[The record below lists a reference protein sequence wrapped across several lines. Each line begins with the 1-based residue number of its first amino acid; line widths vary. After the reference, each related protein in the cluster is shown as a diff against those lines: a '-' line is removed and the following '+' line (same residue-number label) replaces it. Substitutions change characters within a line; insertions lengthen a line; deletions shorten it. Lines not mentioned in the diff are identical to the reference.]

1 MSQICL
7 KKLLFMLLTM
17 VLLPAHVFAAKID
30 QKAHLPYFSKLQ
42 PFVTSIA
49 FANTSIDFSEVSE
62 ETTQS
67 PVSESH
73 ARLDTL
79 ALFNTQRWVSHLRE
93 GLDDEHVD
101 VVGDLNT
108 PFYADAGYA
117 YSLMDI
123 NRRQNQSTF
132 YHFTSGHRISG
143 WKETNAMYVALNSQF
158 SA

>member
-7 KKLLFMLLTM
+7 KKLIFMLLAM
-17 VLLPAHVFAAKID
+17 VLLPAHVFAAQID

-42 PFVTSIA
+42 PFVASIA

-67 PVSESH
+67 PISESY

-108 PFYADAGYA
+108 PFYVDAGYA

-123 NRRQNQSTF
+123 NWRQNQYTF
-132 YHFTSGHRISG
+132 YHFTSDHRISG